1 MAEAEVCIW
10 PGTWNSVFF
19 RAVKEIPI
27 IKKKEVMLMQRL
39 DHPAI
44 PKIVDCVETEEDC
57 YLIMEYIKGQ
67 SLEENSLFRKKFS
80 IQETLA
86 RGKEITRVLEYLHN
100 RKPPVCYGDLKPDNL
115 MLSETGHLYL
125 VDLGSACS
133 IMEKEK
139 RICEGTKRICGTG
152 AVSGLLKPQK

>member
-1 MAEAEVCIW
+1 MICLI
-10 PGTWNSVFF
+10 GTILKERYYVIERIGHGGGGSLYLARDMELGIF

-67 SLEENSLFRKKFS
+67 SLEEILCSEKKIFHTGNACKRK
-80 IQETLA
+80 
-86 RGKEITRVLEYLHN
+86 
-100 RKPPVCYGDLKPDNL
+100 GDYQ
-115 MLSETGHLYL
+115 STGI
-125 VDLGSACS
+125 S
-133 IMEKEK
+133 
-139 RICEGTKRICGTG
+139 
-152 AVSGLLKPQK
+152 P